1 MTEFTN
7 DGGTARGATARLTI
21 GAALAATLMA
31 ALFPVTARAE
41 TLRNCA
47 PRDVVVERLA
57 GGYGESR
64 QSIGLGPQGA
74 VMEVFAS
81 SATGTWTITV
91 TSPSGVTCLIASGQ
105 SFEALHEVL
114 PAEDSDA

>member
-1 MTEFTN
+1 M
-7 DGGTARGATARLTI
+7 
-21 GAALAATLMA
+21 
-31 ALFPVTARAE
+31 
-41 TLRNCA
+41 
-47 PRDVVVERLA
+47 
-57 GGYGESR
+57 
-64 QSIGLGPQGA
+64 GPQGA